1 MPPLAVEPIESESF
15 RAKAYAALKTAITN
29 IDVYGAAEPIRL
41 DERSMSEQLGV
52 SRTPIRE
59 AITMLEQEGFVKT
72 LPRRGVVIVRK
83 TKREI
88 VEMIEAW
95 AALESMAARL
105 ITLRASDAEIASLRK
120 LFEGFGVH
128 HKPEEHVSEYSDAN
142 ITFHQT
148 LIRLSGSQLLV
159 DMTAN
164 LLLHVRAIR
173 QMTISKHNRASRSI
187 VDHLNIIAA
196 LEKRDTAMAEH
207 HARQHTLDLA
217 AYVEEHC
224 DFLD

>member
-1 MPPLAVEPIESESF
+1 MSQLVVEPIEAESF
-15 RAKAYAALKTAITN
+15 RAKAYAALKAAITSV
-29 IDVYGAAEPIRL
+29 DVYSTSEPVRL
-41 DERSMSEQLGV
+41 DERTMSEQLGV

-88 VEMIEAW
+88 VDMIEAW
-95 AALESMAARL
+95 AALESMAARQ
-105 ITLRASDAEIASLRK
+105 ITLRASDEDIASLRR
-120 LFEGFGVH
+120 LFEGFNAD
-128 HKPEEHVSEYSDAN
+128 HKPEEHVSDYSEAN
-142 ITFHQT
+142 LAFHQT

-159 DMTAN
+159 DMTSN

-173 QMTISKHNRASRSI
+173 QMTIGKHNRARRSI

-196 LEKRDTAMAEH
+196 LERRDTAMAEH
-207 HARQHTLDLA
+207 LARQHTLDLA

>member
-1 MPPLAVEPIESESF
+1 
-15 RAKAYAALKTAITN
+15 
-29 IDVYGAAEPIRL
+29 
-41 DERSMSEQLGV
+41 MSEQLGV

-83 TKREI
+83 TKREV

-105 ITLRASDAEIASLRK
+105 ITLRAGNEEIASLRG
-120 LFEGFGVH
+120 LFEEFNGDY
-128 HKPEEHVSEYSDAN
+128 KPEEHVTEYSAAN
-142 ITFHQT
+142 IAFHQM
-148 LIRLSGSQLLV
+148 LIKLSGSQLLV

-173 QMTISKHNRASRSI
+173 QMTISKHNRARGSI

-196 LEKRDTAMAEH
+196 LEKRDTALAEH
-207 HARQHTLDLA
+207 LARQHTLDLA

-224 DFLD
+224 DFLA